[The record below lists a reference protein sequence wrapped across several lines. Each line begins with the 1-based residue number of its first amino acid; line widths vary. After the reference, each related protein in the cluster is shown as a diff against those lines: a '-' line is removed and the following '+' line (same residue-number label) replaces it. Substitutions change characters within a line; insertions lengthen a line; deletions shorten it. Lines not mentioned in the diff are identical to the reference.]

1 MEEEFYATLKLTSN
15 EEIIAKVCYLTDE
28 DCLLV
33 EKPLLVT
40 RANQKR
46 NGRLIEG
53 FSLSD
58 WVMSSYEELFI
69 IKMEQVVT
77 LTEVDQRILLFYE
90 RHLNKE
96 DSDVSPDK
104 LSKQMGYLGSV
115 SDKKKKLEDLGASVR
130 LA

>member
-1 MEEEFYATLKLTSN
+1 MEDEFYATLKLTSN

-46 NGRLIEG
+46 NGRLVEG

-77 LTEVDQRILLFYE
+77 LTELDERILLFYE

-96 DSDVSPDK
+96 DSDISPDK
-104 LSKQMGYLGSV
+104 LSKEMGYLGSV
-115 SDKKKKLEDLGASVR
+115 SDKKKRLEDLFNKS
-130 LA
+130 

>member
-46 NGRLIEG
+46 NGRLVEG

-77 LTEVDQRILLFYE
+77 LTELDERILLFYE

-96 DSDVSPDK
+96 DSDISPDK
-104 LSKQMGYLGSV
+104 LSKEMGYLGSV
-115 SDKKKKLEDLGASVR
+115 SDKKKRLEDLFNKS
-130 LA
+130 

>member
-1 MEEEFYATLKLTSN
+1 MEEEFYASLKLTSN

-46 NGRLIEG
+46 NGRLVEG

-77 LTEVDQRILLFYE
+77 LTELDERILLFYE

-96 DSDVSPDK
+96 DSDISPDK
-104 LSKQMGYLGSV
+104 LSKEMGYLGSV
-115 SDKKKKLEDLGASVR
+115 SDKKKRLEDLFNKS
-130 LA
+130 

>member
-15 EEIIAKVCYLTDE
+15 EELLAKVCYLTEE

-40 RANQKR
+40 RSNQKR
-46 NGRLIEG
+46 NGRLVEG

-58 WVMSSYEELFI
+58 WVMSSYEELYV

-77 LTEVDQRILLFYE
+77 LSELDEKILVFYE
-90 RHLNKE
+90 NHLN
-96 DSDVSPDK
+96 DSLDDSTRNK
-104 LSKQMGYLGSV
+104 LSKEMGYLGTV
-115 SDKKKKLEDLGASVR
+115 SDQKKKLEDLFNKS
-130 LA
+130 

>member
-115 SDKKKKLEDLGASVR
+115 SDKKKKLEDLFNKS
-130 LA
+130 

>member
-1 MEEEFYATLKLTSN
+1 MEDEFYATLKLTSN

-46 NGRLIEG
+46 NGRLVEG

-58 WVMSSYEELFI
+58 WVVSSYEELFI
-69 IKMEQVVT
+69 IKMNQVVT
-77 LTEVDQRILLFYE
+77 VTESDERIVGFYE
-90 RHLNKE
+90 RHLSDEQDSSISKMSKE
-96 DSDVSPDK
+96 
-104 LSKQMGYLGSV
+104 MGYLGNV
-115 SDKKKKLEDLGASVR
+115 NDQKKKLEKLFNNS
-130 LA
+130 

>member
-1 MEEEFYATLKLTSN
+1 MEDEFYATIKLTSN

-46 NGRLIEG
+46 NGRLVEG

-58 WVMSSYEELFI
+58 WVVSSYEELFI
-69 IKMEQVVT
+69 IKMNQVVT
-77 LTEVDQRILLFYE
+77 VTESDERIVGFYE
-90 RHLNKE
+90 RHLSDEQDSSISKMSKE
-96 DSDVSPDK
+96 
-104 LSKQMGYLGSV
+104 MGYLGNV
-115 SDKKKKLEDLGASVR
+115 NDQKKKLEKLFNNS
-130 LA
+130 

>member
-1 MEEEFYATLKLTSN
+1 MEDEFYATIKLTSN

-46 NGRLIEG
+46 NGRLVEG

-58 WVMSSYEELFI
+58 WVVSSYEELFI
-69 IKMEQVVT
+69 IKMNQVVT
-77 LTEVDQRILLFYE
+77 VTESDERIVGFYE
-90 RHLNKE
+90 RHLSDEQDSSVSKMSKE
-96 DSDVSPDK
+96 
-104 LSKQMGYLGSV
+104 MGYLGNV
-115 SDKKKKLEDLGASVR
+115 NDQKKKLEKLFNNS
-130 LA
+130 

>member
-1 MEEEFYATLKLTSN
+1 MEDEFYATIKLTSN

-46 NGRLIEG
+46 NGRLVEG

-58 WVMSSYEELFI
+58 WVVSSYEELFI

-77 LTEVDQRILLFYE
+77 LTELDERILLFYE

-96 DSDVSPDK
+96 DSDISPDK
-104 LSKQMGYLGSV
+104 LWV
-115 SDKKKKLEDLGASVR
+115 TI
-130 LA
+130 

>member
-15 EEIIAKVCYLTDE
+15 EELLAKVCYLTEE

-46 NGRLIEG
+46 NGRLVEG

-58 WVMSSYEELFI
+58 WVVSSYEELFI
-69 IKMEQVVT
+69 IKMNQVVT
-77 LTEVDQRILLFYE
+77 LTESDERIVGFYE
-90 RHLNKE
+90 RHLSDEQDSSISKMSKE
-96 DSDVSPDK
+96 
-104 LSKQMGYLGSV
+104 MGYLGNV
-115 SDKKKKLEDLGASVR
+115 NDQKKKLEKLFNNS
-130 LA
+130 

>member
-1 MEEEFYATLKLTSN
+1 MEDEFYATLKLTSN

-46 NGRLIEG
+46 NGRLVEG

-58 WVMSSYEELFI
+58 WVVSSYEELFI
-69 IKMEQVVT
+69 IKMNQVVT
-77 LTEVDQRILLFYE
+77 LTESDERIVGFYE
-90 RHLNKE
+90 RHLSDEQDSSISKMSKE
-96 DSDVSPDK
+96 
-104 LSKQMGYLGSV
+104 MGYLGNV
-115 SDKKKKLEDLGASVR
+115 NDQKKKLEKLFNNS
-130 LA
+130 

>member
-15 EEIIAKVCYLTDE
+15 EEIIAKVCYLTE
-28 DCLLV
+28 EECLLV

-46 NGRLIEG
+46 NGRLVEG

-58 WVMSSYEELFI
+58 WVMSSYEEIYI

-77 LTEVDQRILLFYE
+77 LTELDERILNFYE
-90 RHLNKE
+90 RHLNDEPNSSTNKMSKE
-96 DSDVSPDK
+96 
-104 LSKQMGYLGSV
+104 MGYLGNV
-115 SDKKKKLEDLGASVR
+115 NDQKKKLEELFNKS
-130 LA
+130 

>member
-15 EEIIAKVCYLTDE
+15 EELLAKVCYLTEE

-46 NGRLIEG
+46 NGRLVEG

-58 WVMSSYEELFI
+58 WVVSSYEELFI
-69 IKMEQVVT
+69 IKMNQVVT
-77 LTEVDQRILLFYE
+77 LTESDERIVGFYA
-90 RHLNKE
+90 RHLSDEQDSSISKMSKE
-96 DSDVSPDK
+96 
-104 LSKQMGYLGSV
+104 MGYLGNV
-115 SDKKKKLEDLGASVR
+115 NDQKKKLEKLFNNS
-130 LA
+130 

>member
-1 MEEEFYATLKLTSN
+1 MEDEFYATIKLTSN

-46 NGRLIEG
+46 NGRLVEG

-58 WVMSSYEELFI
+58 WVVSSYEELFI
-69 IKMEQVVT
+69 IKMNQVVT
-77 LTEVDQRILLFYE
+77 LTESDERIVGFYE
-90 RHLNKE
+90 RHLSDEQDSSISKMSKE
-96 DSDVSPDK
+96 
-104 LSKQMGYLGSV
+104 MGYLGNAVSYTHLTLPTIYSV
-115 SDKKKKLEDLGASVR
+115 
-130 LA
+130 

>member
-77 LTEVDQRILLFYE
+77 LTEVDERILLFYE

-115 SDKKKKLEDLGASVR
+115 SDKKKKLEDLFNKS
-130 LA
+130 